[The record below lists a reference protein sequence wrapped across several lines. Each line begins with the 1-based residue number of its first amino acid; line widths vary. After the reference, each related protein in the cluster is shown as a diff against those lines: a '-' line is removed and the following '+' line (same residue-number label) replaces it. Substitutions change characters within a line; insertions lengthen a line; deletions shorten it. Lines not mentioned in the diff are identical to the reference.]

1 MVRHACA
8 TLLCFSYSVR
18 KRKDNYL
25 PSLNEARQRWEPM
38 LLSEPSTGFSGG
50 LEHKR
55 TVTFHTALSA
65 PPQVSFILA
74 RLSTYKSTSNPND
87 TQFHPQRRPAPKGQK
102 GPEGRSPQTPSVLV
116 FGCKCIP
123 SS

>member
-1 MVRHACA
+1 
-8 TLLCFSYSVR
+8 
-18 KRKDNYL
+18 
-25 PSLNEARQRWEPM
+25 M

-87 TQFHPQRRPAPKGQK
+87 TQFYPHRGDAPKGQK
-102 GPEGRSPQTPSVLV
+102 GTEG
-116 FGCKCIP
+116 
-123 SS
+123 